1 MSDLTRRR
9 ALLEIQKW
17 DGYNHTWLE
26 YVNNIRLCLTEYKLR
41 FKESS
46 VRFSVLEL
54 AESFFRTIVR
64 EKINST
70 SELEKSKRIGSIINA
85 LKAEKIGLIEDSST
99 DVEDLTN
106 LTSAKRPAKTTS
118 LLSQFSELVK
128 NIYSVTLEGTA
139 KQVYTD
145 TFSND
150 KDYLTVTNRLLQAF
164 GRGFVQT
171 ACIPFYFAWSAHL
184 YTSWRGFIRT
194 IENSGY
200 LKYHPNSGPLLINR
214 AKQGF
219 NKSKL
224 GREILMAMRITDK
237 DQEYDWKQFC
247 KTVETYLNSRI
258 REKIDNDLFENVG
271 GCQTLP
277 DYGLVKSEDL
287 KSNESKQEDR
297 LVLKKNHISAVVN
310 KISKKKT
317 KVFDNLWMVW

>member
-1 MSDLTRRR
+1 MSDLDKRK
-9 ALLEIQKW
+9 ALAEIQKW

-54 AESFFRTIVR
+54 AESFFRTIVK

-118 LLSQFSELVK
+118 LLSQFSDLIK

-150 KDYLTVTNRLLQAF
+150 KDYLTVTNRLMQAF

-171 ACIPFYFAWSAHL
+171 ACIPFYFVWSANL
-184 YTSWRGFIRT
+184 YTSWRG
-194 IENSGY
+194 S
-200 LKYHPNSGPLLINR
+200 
-214 AKQGF
+214 
-219 NKSKL
+219 
-224 GREILMAMRITDK
+224 
-237 DQEYDWKQFC
+237 
-247 KTVETYLNSRI
+247 
-258 REKIDNDLFENVG
+258 
-271 GCQTLP
+271 
-277 DYGLVKSEDL
+277 
-287 KSNESKQEDR
+287 
-297 LVLKKNHISAVVN
+297 
-310 KISKKKT
+310 
-317 KVFDNLWMVW
+317 